1 MTSLSDKV
9 ARVKELDAKRTQG
22 VITTDRDKQRPL
34 ITTPYDGH
42 HCLTPD
48 DVAYYN
54 HAPQMAALI
63 AQLWDEREQ
72 QRAVMVEVSE
82 LIGLAKNTGSDS
94 YLEKAIASLNK
105 ALGK

>member
-1 MTSLSDKV
+1 V
-9 ARVKELDAKRTQG
+9 
-22 VITTDRDKQRPL
+22 
-34 ITTPYDGH
+34 
-42 HCLTPD
+42 
-48 DVAYYN
+48 
-54 HAPQMAALI
+54 AALI
-63 AQLWDEREQ
+63 TQLWDEREK